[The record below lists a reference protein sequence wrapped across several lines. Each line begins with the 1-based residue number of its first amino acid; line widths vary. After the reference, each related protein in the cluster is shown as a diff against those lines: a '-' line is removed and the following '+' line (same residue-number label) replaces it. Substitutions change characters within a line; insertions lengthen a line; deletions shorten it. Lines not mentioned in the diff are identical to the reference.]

1 MMNFMEALRWDLLG
15 VGFQMAL
22 CAGILFGWMRRRMK
36 RRAAAPAEPDTVSP
50 VFAQEVFLQT
60 LRQQAEQALR
70 NILAAV
76 EAERDRLQHALTAA
90 AESSRF
96 AEPKTGGPTDAPAAF
111 RWGDSEPD
119 GIGPSRYVGLE
130 ALAQQ
135 GLTARQIADR
145 TSLPAGE
152 IELALKL
159 RDGTHPTH
167 SIEAIR
173 Q

>member
-1 MMNFMEALRWDLLG
+1 
-15 VGFQMAL
+15 
-22 CAGILFGWMRRRMK
+22 
-36 RRAAAPAEPDTVSP
+36 
-50 VFAQEVFLQT
+50 
-60 LRQQAEQALR
+60 
-70 NILAAV
+70 
-76 EAERDRLQHALTAA
+76 
-90 AESSRF
+90 
-96 AEPKTGGPTDAPAAF
+96 
-111 RWGDSEPD
+111 
-119 GIGPSRYVGLE
+119 VGLE

-159 RDGTHPTH
+159 RDGTHPIP